1 MIQNLD
7 PKSFHKALRG
17 LEKENLRVTLDGKL
31 SKISHEAALKTS
43 ANDPH
48 YTLDFAE
55 CQLEVVTTPHTSID
69 ELFQEL
75 EERYRYVHQNIQPE
89 LLWPNSMPP
98 DVPVDAIN
106 IAHFGDAANAHT
118 KELYREGLIH
128 RYGKMMQ
135 IISGI
140 HYNFSL
146 PLEFFQEY
154 QQKLAPGLNL
164 TDIQNQVYFKMIH
177 YYLERY
183 WLLLYLFG
191 AAPMAS
197 KNSLKANTKADEA
210 LKKVTDT
217 TYLAPHATSIR
228 QSDLGY
234 HNPKSCDL
242 MICFKDLECYIRTLE
257 KATQTP
263 FAAYENIPE
272 TAQLNPNYL
281 QIENEFYAP
290 IRPKQPLKDN
300 ERPLTALKER
310 GVAYLEIRVLDINP
324 LLPLGVAKEQ
334 LAFIEL
340 LLLTGLFHEKT
351 ASDCNNFARITKN
364 ALNVSL
370 HGRDPHLQLKTPEQT
385 ISRAD
390 WAELILTEMTVT
402 ADFLQQE
409 QYYQALKFA
418 KTLLKDPS
426 LLPSA
431 QIADMAHDYQ
441 NAMLKLAREHQR
453 YFL

>member
-1 MIQNLD
+1 MIQQLD
-7 PKSFHKALRG
+7 PKNFHKALRG
-17 LEKENLRVTLDGKL
+17 LEKENLRVSLDGAL
-31 SKISHEAALKTS
+31 SKMPHEAALKTS

-55 CQLEVVTTPHTSID
+55 CQLEVVTGPHTSID
-69 ELFQEL
+69 ALFQEL
-75 EERYRYVHQNIQPE
+75 QERYHYVHQNIQPE

-98 DVPVDAIN
+98 NVPEASIS
-106 IAHFGDAANAHT
+106 IAHFGNTANART
-118 KELYREGLIH
+118 KERYREGLIH

-135 IISGI
+135 VISGI

-154 QQKLAPGLNL
+154 QQKLAPDLSL
-164 TDIQNQVYFKMIH
+164 TEIQNQVYFKMIH

-183 WLLLYLFG
+183 WLLLYFFG
-191 AAPMAS
+191 AAPIACEH
-197 KNSLKANTKADEA
+197 SLKANTKAYEA
-210 LKKVTDT
+210 LKKVKDT
-217 TYLAPHATSIR
+217 TYLAPYATSIR

-263 FAAYENIPE
+263 FAAYKNIPD

-290 IRPKQPLKDN
+290 IRPKQPLKNN

-310 GVAYLEIRVLDINP
+310 GVAYLEVRVLDINP
-324 LLPLGVAKEQ
+324 LLPFGVAKEQ

-351 ASDCNNFARITKN
+351 ASDCNNFTRMTDN
-364 ALNVSL
+364 ALKVCL
-370 HGRDPHLQLKTPEQT
+370 YGRDPYLQLQTPQET
-385 ISRAD
+385 IGRAD
-390 WAELILTEMTVT
+390 WAELILAEMATT

-409 QYYQALKFA
+409 QYHQALKFA
-418 KTLLKDPS
+418 KALLQNPN

-431 QIADMAHDYQ
+431 QIAEMAHDYQ
-441 NAMLKLAREHQR
+441 NAMLKLACEHQR

>member
-1 MIQNLD
+1 MIQQLD
-7 PKSFHKALRG
+7 PKNFHKALRG
-17 LEKENLRVTLDGKL
+17 LEKENLRVTLDGCL
-31 SKISHEAALKTS
+31 SKISHEAALNTS

-55 CQLEVVTTPHTSID
+55 CQLEVVTNPHTSID
-69 ELFQEL
+69 ALFQEL
-75 EERYRYVHQNIQPE
+75 EQRYRYVHQNIQPE

-98 DVPVDAIN
+98 NVPADAIN
-106 IAHFGDAANAHT
+106 IAHFGDAANARS

-135 IISGI
+135 VISGI

-146 PLEFFQEY
+146 PSEFFQAY
-154 QQKLAPGLNL
+154 QQKIAPTLSL
-164 TDIQNQVYFKMIH
+164 TEIQNHIYFKMIH

-191 AAPMAS
+191 AAPIACE
-197 KNSLKANTKADEA
+197 NSLKANTKANEA
-210 LKKVTDT
+210 LKKINDS
-217 TYLAPHATSIR
+217 TYLAPFATSIR

-263 FAAYENIPE
+263 FAAYENIPG

-290 IRPKQPLKDN
+290 IRPKQPLKNN

-310 GVAYLEIRVLDINP
+310 GVAYLEVRVLDINP
-324 LLPLGVAKEQ
+324 LLPFGVAKEQ

-340 LLLTGLFHEKT
+340 LLMTGLFHEKT
-351 ASDCNNFARITKN
+351 ASDCNNFARITDN
-364 ALNVSL
+364 ALKVSL
-370 HGRDPHLQLKTPEQT
+370 YGRDPDLQLNMHERS
-385 ISRAD
+385 IRLSD
-390 WAELILTEMTVT
+390 WAELILNEMQVT
-402 ADFLQQE
+402 ANFLQQD
-409 QYYQALKFA
+409 QYHQALQFA
-418 KTLLKDPS
+418 KTLLQNRS

-431 QIADMAHDYQ
+431 QIAEMAHDYP
-441 NAMLKLAREHQR
+441 NAMLKLARGHQR
-453 YFL
+453 YFS